1 MARPRFGFFV
11 LLLSA
16 ALPIASQ
23 AEEFDSSP
31 AWPLCAR
38 ITEAPP
44 AGWVE
49 ADGCPSERW
58 GNSNF
63 TDMPIASPFGPRPL
77 ASEDDRYDFH
87 RGLDIATPEG
97 TPVFAITDGIVKI
110 AGDHPSYSDPLVQLR
125 HYRPGYSSC
134 GSVGCYNSNYMHL
147 SQALVVADATVSK
160 GDLIGYTGSSASGFA
175 HLHFEV
181 RDAPGFD
188 PLSRWQRDCVHPVGV
203 LPYSSAAIAA
213 ITFDSVDTLN
223 PNSPVIELTLT
234 TSRIDV
240 ERIELTLLD
249 AAGDP
254 IVQPGN
260 TADANGYNVL
270 PSWFGMNDWNFQYS
284 HKNSSNFPW
293 ESFSSGG
300 ANECPYHQDHGSSY
314 SAHVHMDRQLSLDP
328 LVGEFNGI
336 EIRPTKYVDGN
347 YTLNLKFQELVGP
360 VACIQATV
368 YQASGGTVTSEW
380 GDCSGPGDPPAYTDF
395 PMSGETLF
403 GGTQQGSYADSW
415 TQNEGAVEVLTER
428 ESGGKPKNRYSFLDH
443 EWTVDIGAGGAV
455 VTVWVDAWTTP
466 SADGD
471 TFELTVGGSS
481 DVLVPDRTS
490 DDDAY
495 QTLTMP
501 PGVGGILTLRL
512 RDTDQSTGARSLDSV
527 TVDHLFVRVENPTN
541 LEPPEAPTGVSAAAL
556 SASSAEVTWS
566 HSGDNESGF
575 KVERQTQN
583 PDLSWAPWTEAGMA
597 SMDAGSF
604 LDSGLVSQETYR
616 YRVAA
621 TNAAGDSARVESGE
635 VTTPLGLTVDAS
647 GYKQK
652 GWQYVDV
659 SWTGAPAGFVDVFRD
674 DGSGAILV
682 GSPAAGAGGSGVFT
696 DGPIAKGG
704 AQYTYQVCVS
714 GEPAN
719 CSSPVTVNF

>member
-1 MARPRFGFFV
+1 M
-11 LLLSA
+11 
-16 ALPIASQ
+16 
-23 AEEFDSSP
+23 
-31 AWPLCAR
+31 
-38 ITEAPP
+38 
-44 AGWVE
+44 
-49 ADGCPSERW
+49 
-58 GNSNF
+58 
-63 TDMPIASPFGPRPL
+63 
-77 ASEDDRYDFH
+77 
-87 RGLDIATPEG
+87 
-97 TPVFAITDGIVKI
+97 
-110 AGDHPSYSDPLVQLR
+110 
-125 HYRPGYSSC
+125 
-134 GSVGCYNSNYMHL
+134 
-147 SQALVVADATVSK
+147 
-160 GDLIGYTGSSASGFA
+160 
-175 HLHFEV
+175 
-181 RDAPGFD
+181 
-188 PLSRWQRDCVHPVGV
+188 
-203 LPYSSAAIAA
+203 
-213 ITFDSVDTLN
+213 
-223 PNSPVIELTLT
+223 
-234 TSRIDV
+234 
-240 ERIELTLLD
+240 
-249 AAGDP
+249 
-254 IVQPGN
+254 
-260 TADANGYNVL
+260 
-270 PSWFGMNDWNFQYS
+270 
-284 HKNSSNFPW
+284 
-293 ESFSSGG
+293 
-300 ANECPYHQDHGSSY
+300 
-314 SAHVHMDRQLSLDP
+314 
-328 LVGEFNGI
+328 
-336 EIRPTKYVDGN
+336 
-347 YTLNLKFQELVGP
+347 
-360 VACIQATV
+360 
-368 YQASGGTVTSEW
+368 
-380 GDCSGPGDPPAYTDF
+380 
-395 PMSGETLF
+395 
-403 GGTQQGSYADSW
+403 
-415 TQNEGAVEVLTER
+415 
-428 ESGGKPKNRYSFLDH
+428 
-443 EWTVDIGAGGAV
+443 
-455 VTVWVDAWTTP
+455 WVDAWTTP

-490 DDDAY
+490 DDDTY

-621 TNAAGDSARVESGE
+621 TNAAGDSAWVESGE

-659 SWTGAPAGFVDVFRD
+659 SWTGAPGGFVDVFRD